1 MKSWQKAVLM
11 AALGMACSTAA
22 YAESPKQNDAAPV
35 QLDLNVPAKEQL
47 SGVERALHS
56 ERYSEITM
64 DEKSQV
70 SAAINRIRVRLGDN
84 DTVEQLNPQART
96 EVLNDEAVVN
106 TILGRAH
113 ADSRMVCR
121 RERATGTN
129 RPERLCLTVAQRRE
143 ATERARKD
151 MRTLTRPSPKDV
163 NL

>member
-1 MKSWQKAVLM
+1 MKSWQKAGLIV
-11 AALGMACSTAA
+11 ALGMACSTAA
-22 YAESPKQNDAAPV
+22 YAQSPKQNDAAPV
-35 QLDLNVPAKEQL
+35 QLDLNVPAKQQL
-47 SGVERALHS
+47 SGVERALYS
-56 ERYSEITM
+56 EQYSEITM
-64 DEKSQV
+64 DEKSKV

-121 RERATGTN
+121 RERTTGTN
-129 RPERLCLTVAQRRE
+129 RPERVCLTVAQRRE

-151 MRTLTRPSPKDV
+151 MSTLTRPSPKDV